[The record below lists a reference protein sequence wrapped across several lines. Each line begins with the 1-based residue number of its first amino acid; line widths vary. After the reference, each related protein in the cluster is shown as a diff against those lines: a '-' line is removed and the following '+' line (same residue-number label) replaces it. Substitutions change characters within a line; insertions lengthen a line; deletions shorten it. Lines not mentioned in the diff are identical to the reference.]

1 MTVLLKLSNTRE
13 DWVEER
19 DYSGTMKGTPLLYS
33 VPIANVYKKKMNRL
47 TLQMMSATKKQL
59 IKLFEG
65 NAAEEYFAEDA
76 SISSQARMLLNKLR
90 NKMLKIYISRS
101 KLIAEQMIKQANDY
115 SSFTVHRSLEK
126 LSGGLSLATR
136 ELTPEMEEIIKAAVT
151 NNVSLIRSIPE
162 QYFLEIEG
170 AVMRSITTG
179 NGLQDLI
186 PFINH
191 RKTITMKRVNLIALD
206 QTKKITVALN
216 KQRSV
221 ESGLTKFEWVH
232 SSASKEPRKLH
243 LGYNGKT
250 FSYDDL
256 PIIDE
261 KTGERGMPG
270 QAINCKCIAV
280 PILSFEKGEEVDS

>member
-1 MTVLLKLSNTRE
+1 MIPLSNTRE
-13 DWVEER
+13 EWVGQR
-19 DYSGTMKGTPLLYS
+19 DYTGTMKGTPLNYS
-33 VPIANVYKKKMNRL
+33 APIAERYKRDINRL

-59 IKLFEG
+59 IKLFNSET
-65 NAAEEYFAEDA
+65 AEQYFAEDA
-76 SISSQARMLLNKLR
+76 SISSQARITLNRLQK
-90 NKMLKIYISRS
+90 KMLKIYIDRS
-101 KLIAEQMIKQANDY
+101 KIIAERMIRQANEY
-115 SSFTVHRSLEK
+115 SAYTTNKSLEK

-136 ELTPEMEEIIKAAVT
+136 ELTPDMEEIIKASIT
-151 NNVSLIRSIPE
+151 ENVSLIRSIPE

-186 PFINH
+186 PFINK
-191 RKTITMKRVNLIALD
+191 RKKMTMKRVNLIALD

-221 ESGLTKFEWVH
+221 ESGLTQFEWVH

-243 LGYNGKT
+243 LGYNGKI

-280 PILSFEKGEEVDS
+280 PVLSFKKGEEVDS